1 MCDCRISASK
11 WDLSVYHEGAAA
23 LQLSEISRSDGHNHY
38 LRFPAVMVTIKAVTL
53 SNIFENFY
61 SLWACFCCLCFV
73 LSCHLPPPSL
83 LPSLSFSLSL
93 SLVFVSFLFPFWQSS
108 GTDHLFIRP
117 EAFCSEMTYLYQSQ
131 RIDFITVLTVVLAGG
146 GENGSIID

>member
-23 LQLSEISRSDGHNHY
+23 LQLSEISRSDSHNHY

>member
-1 MCDCRISASK
+1 M
-11 WDLSVYHEGAAA
+11 LSVA
-23 LQLSEISRSDGHNHY
+23 
-38 LRFPAVMVTIKAVTL
+38 
-53 SNIFENFY
+53 FEAFINASYQPSFQGPLTFLLFLF
-61 SLWACFCCLCFV
+61 SL
-73 LSCHLPPPSL
+73 PPQPPSL

-93 SLVFVSFLFPFWQSS
+93 SLVYVSFLFPFWQSS

-117 EAFCSEMTYLYQSQ
+117 ETFCSEMTYLYQSQ

>member
-1 MCDCRISASK
+1 MCECRISASK

-23 LQLSEISRSDGHNHY
+23 LQLSEISGSDGHNQSRDTVQY
-38 LRFPAVMVTIKAVTL
+38 FWEFLQPVGLFLFPL
-53 SNIFENFY
+53 F
-61 SLWACFCCLCFV
+61 CFV
-73 LSCHLPPPSL
+73 LSCHLPPPCL

>member
-23 LQLSEISRSDGHNHY
+23 LQLFENSRSEGHSQ
-38 LRFPAVMVTIKAVTL
+38 TL

-61 SLWACFCCLCFV
+61 SLWGCFCCLCFV

-93 SLVFVSFLFPFWQSS
+93 SLVYVSFLFPFWQSS

-117 EAFCSEMTYLYQSQ
+117 ETFCSEMTYLYQSQ